1 MALAGDIFL
10 LEEEEPIIQH
20 IQNHGW
26 PGDKWRGD
34 MGVKASEDMILVLL
48 CKVIPISV
56 PK

>member
-20 IQNHGW
+20 IQYHGW

-48 CKVIPISV
+48 FKVIPISV